1 MKTVAVIICL
11 AFVGA
16 GAAVAST
23 GKAGKKATW
32 TESKAERQV
41 LRGATV
47 RLPAEDRVA
56 LEAEVRPLVL
66 LYEMLAMASALG
78 EYDGDATVYYE
89 QASKYSRILDRVQ
102 RGLPI
107 DAVDCSGSGGAIAGG
122 RFSTFRCSVTT
133 ESLELPPAQLAENGE
148 PPTEEQARSIGPIE
162 AELDVRVTG
171 TSTFAYRKL

>member
-1 MKTVAVIICL
+1 MKRIVVVACL
-11 AFVGA
+11 ALLSL

-23 GKAGKKATW
+23 NAAGKKAAW

-56 LEAEVRPLVL
+56 LEAEFRPLVA
-66 LYEMLAMASALG
+66 LYQMLAMASAV
-78 EYDGDATVYYE
+78 DGQHEDSTAYNE
-89 QASKYSRILDRVQ
+89 QANEYSRILDRAQ
-102 RGLPI
+102 RGLSI
-107 DAVDCSGSGGAIAGG
+107 DTADCNGSAGAVARS

-133 ESLELPPAQLAENGE
+133 ESLELPPAQMPEDAK
-148 PPTEEQARSIGPIE
+148 PPTDEQLRSLGPIE

-171 TSTFAYRKL
+171 TSTFAYRKI